1 MPTRVLV
8 VGAGAIGAFFGSRLA
23 TVPQLLVS
31 AVCRSNYQTVKSN
44 GFKVDSPW
52 YGKYA
57 FRPEYIFASSEE
69 ARQTMRK
76 QALKWDYLL
85 VTTKVLPEINDDSK
99 LLEGLVD
106 DRSSI
111 VLIQNGLGI
120 EEAYRRRFPN
130 ATILSG
136 VTVVSA
142 TQSEPGIITHNR
154 WTKTSLGPYL
164 PGDASSHD
172 DQNLATASER
182 TRLFLELLKKA
193 GLADA
198 ESYDHAGLQFVRWH
212 KVAIN
217 SAINPSSVL
226 TGGCGNRALA
236 IDPELRIHLRGVM
249 DEVFTAASKL
259 QGRQTFPFDELKLAK
274 PDQILASVEKNTSG
288 SRPSMWHDWENG
300 RRMELE
306 AILGNPIRIAR
317 AEGLDMPRVQSLYA
331 LLRMAQERR
340 NAAEDKSKL

>member
-23 TVPQLLVS
+23 TVPQVLVS
-31 AVCRSNYQTVKSN
+31 AVCRSNYQTVKSK
-44 GFKVDSPW
+44 GFKIDSPW

-57 FRPEYIFASSEE
+57 FRPEYVFGSSEE

-76 QALKWDYLL
+76 HALKWDYLL
-85 VTTKVLPEINDDSK
+85 VTTKVLPEISDDSK
-99 LLEGLVD
+99 LLKGLVD

-120 EEAYRRRFPN
+120 EETYRRRFPN

-142 TQSEPGIITHNR
+142 TQSEPGLITHNR
-154 WTKTSLGPYL
+154 WTKTSIGPYS
-164 PGDASSHD
+164 PGDASSHA

-182 TRLFLELLKKA
+182 TRHFLELLKKG
-193 GLADA
+193 GLGDA

-249 DEVFTAASKL
+249 DEVFTSAAKL
-259 QGRQTFPFDELKLAK
+259 QGRRTFPFDELKLAK
-274 PDQILASVEKNTSG
+274 PDQILSSVEKNTSG

-317 AEGLDMPRVQSLYA
+317 TEGLEMPRVQSLYA
-331 LLRMAQERR
+331 LLRMLQERR
-340 NAAEDKSKL
+340 NAAEGKSRL